1 MDKTQQSS
9 KWRRKSGSIVCNDH
23 DYNKEGVPWK
33 EIVPYNA
40 GFSRYYHRY
49 SMCTMYIIVITLL
62 DVNFLDCWNFTLCF
76 YSLKKNSFGCK
87 IIFCTWPWLWLNKK
101 NIITDFIA
109 TFCGDERGKL
119 GGWPTASCNEH
130 VILLSKVVLSC
141 SEVIPSVSNQLLV
154 GLTTASHPCLCL
166 CRCCTWPHVWR
177 RRCTSGVWAR
187 VNWRCRTSRCL
198 CSSPLRN
205 SSNRNSTNC

>member
-9 KWRRKSGSIVCNDH
+9 KWRRKSGSIVCSDH

-33 EIVPYNA
+33 EIVPCNA
-40 GFSRYYHRY
+40 FSRYYHRY

-62 DVNFLDCWNFTLCF
+62 DVNFLGCWNFTLCF
-76 YSLKKNSFGCK
+76 YSLKKNSFGGK

-101 NIITDFIA
+101 T
-109 TFCGDERGKL
+109 
-119 GGWPTASCNEH
+119 
-130 VILLSKVVLSC
+130 ILLSKVVLSC
-141 SEVIPSVSNQLLV
+141 SEAIPSVSNQLLV
-154 GLTTASHPCLCL
+154 GLTTALHPCLCL
-166 CRCCTWPHVWR
+166 YRCCTWPHVWR

-187 VNWRCRTSRCL
+187 VNWRCKTSRCL